1 MAVPFRR
8 TSKTAK
14 RKTRTHK
21 KLSAPSITIDATTG
35 NYVMGHRVDRK
46 TGMYKGRQVLDVK

>member
-1 MAVPFRR
+1 
-8 TSKTAK
+8 
-14 RKTRTHK
+14 
-21 KLSAPSITIDATTG
+21 TG

>member
-14 RKTRTHK
+14 RKTHK

>member
-14 RKTRTHK
+14 RKRRTHK
-21 KLSAPSITIDATTG
+21 KLSVPAITLDEKSG
-35 NYVMGHRVDRK
+35 NYVMGHRIDK
-46 TGMYKGRQVLDVK
+46 KKYLEEINYGSSF

>member
-1 MAVPFRR
+1 MAVPFR
-8 TSKTAK
+8 TS
-14 RKTRTHK
+14 
-21 KLSAPSITIDATTG
+21 G